1 MVREEEEGFRRKEE
15 EDGFR
20 RKGRGE
26 GLGGSRGS
34 GGQWQDGASE
44 LSRHDDSCWG
54 ALAALGQSGS
64 KFLEASGGIVG
75 EVGVLNRHDDSC
87 WGALSALGRRGV
99 IVSGFGVWRR
109 TQGRKE
115 QEAGGGGA
123 MQEPERYM
131 LGHV

>member
-1 MVREEEEGFRRKEE
+1 MREEEEGFRRKEE
-15 EDGFR
+15 EEGFR

-54 ALAALGQSGS
+54 ALAALGQAGS

-75 EVGVLNRHDDSC
+75 EVGVLNPHDDIC
-87 WGALSALGRRGV
+87 WGALSA
-99 IVSGFGVWRR
+99 WRR
-109 TQGRKE
+109 IQGRKE
-115 QEAGGGGA
+115 QEAGCGGA